1 MSQKLELNYEPPF
14 NELTEKLKE
23 EVEFD
28 KKITIKELIDFL
40 TEKYGEEFAKLVWDK
55 HQQGELNKLL
65 SIIINGQN
73 FRDEKFLDKTLKDGD
88 DLTFLYI
95 YFGG

>member
-1 MSQKLELNYEPPF
+1 LISLDLNYEPPF

-23 EVEFD
+23 EIDFD
-28 KKITIKELIDFL
+28 EKITIKELIDFL
-40 TEKYGEEFAKLVWDK
+40 TEKYGEEFAKLIWDK
-55 HQQGELNKLL
+55 HQKEELSKFL
-65 SIIINGQN
+65 SIIVNGHN
-73 FRDEKFLDKTLKDGD
+73 FRDEKFLDKTLQDGD